1 MTAELSPLDAEAA
14 VVGSILIDA
23 GCLPAVEEILRPED
37 LALAAHQAIYRAAL
51 TLRRRGGAIDPVLIR
66 EEAAREGAD
75 IDSRYL
81 LELMDRTPTAANAK
95 EYAGIARKASLRRA
109 VDKLCDQAK
118 AEAAGGD
125 PGAVLAGLARDA
137 AELQSQGVTDELIR
151 PGEALLEFYAHRDRV
166 DRGENRG
173 FVPTGYRDIDLT
185 LGGGLLASGM
195 YILAAR
201 PGMGKTTL
209 ALNIA
214 DRVAEQT
221 GPVLFISLEM
231 DVEQL
236 EAKRLSR
243 LCGVPANRLL
253 MGRLSPE
260 EYDKMARAAEQLEK
274 APLYLNRRPGATVE
288 DIETLARRVPGLAL
302 VVVDYVG
309 KIAPSPGARKNNDRY
324 NYMTEVSGDLKTLA
338 RSLKKPILALCQLNR
353 ASEGQKD
360 KRPGLAN
367 LRDTGALEQDA
378 DGVVF
383 LYREEYYDPAGRGA
397 YAPEPLEVIVAK
409 NRHGPTGTCELAF
422 SLAVSKVT
430 AISNDPR
437 AAAARY
443 LSTEPGP
450 GQTKM
455 EG

>member
-1 MTAELSPLDAEAA
+1 MTAELRPLDAEAA
-14 VVGSILIDA
+14 VVGSILIDPR
-23 GCLPAVEEILRPED
+23 CLPAVERLLRPED
-37 LALAAHQAIYRAAL
+37 MALEINRAIYRAAL
-51 TLRRRGGAIDPVLIR
+51 ALRREDRPIDPVLIQAEAER
-66 EEAAREGAD
+66 QGTKLEAA
-75 IDSRYL
+75 YL
-81 LELMDRTPTAANAK
+81 LELMDDTPTAQNVEAYAK
-95 EYAGIARKASLRRA
+95 ITRRHSLRRA

-118 AEAAGGD
+118 EAAASGE

-137 AELQSQGVTDELIR
+137 AELQQEGVTDGLIR
-151 PGEALLEFYAHRDRV
+151 PDEALVAFYDHRDRV

-185 LGGGLLASGM
+185 LGGGMLASGM

-214 DRVAEQT
+214 DRVAEQV

-253 MGRLSPE
+253 MGRLSE
-260 EYDKMARAAEQLEK
+260 QEYTKMAQAAEKLEK

-288 DIETLARRVPGLAL
+288 EIETLARRVPGLAL

-309 KIAPSPGARKNNDRY
+309 KIAPSPGARRNNDRY
-324 NYMTEVSGDLKTLA
+324 NYMTEVSGDLKTMA
-338 RSLKKPILALCQLNR
+338 RSLKKPVLALCQLNR

-360 KRPGLAN
+360 KRPGLSN

-378 DGVVF
+378 DGVIF

-443 LSTEPGP
+443 LSTDPGP
-450 GQTKM
+450 EQTKM